1 MAASILADDELGPNP
16 SSKLN
21 PVPAV
26 NVAILRDF
34 CYRTGDEGREKV
46 TKKIQRQSKKRQKGM
61 FSRMRARVMSDASK
75 LRSVPGWRLAL
86 HTGACADLLAGK

>member
-1 MAASILADDELGPNP
+1 MAASILADGELGPNP
-16 SSKLN
+16 NSKLN
-21 PVPAV
+21 PVPV
-26 NVAILRDF
+26 NAAILRDF
-34 CYRTGDEGREKV
+34 CYRTEDEGREEV

>member
-1 MAASILADDELGPNP
+1 MAASILADGELGPNP

-21 PVPAV
+21 PVPV

-34 CYRTGDEGREKV
+34 CYRTEDEGREEV

>member
-1 MAASILADDELGPNP
+1 MAASILADGELGPNP

-21 PVPAV
+21 PVPV

-34 CYRTGDEGREKV
+34 CYRTEDEGREEV

-75 LRSVPGWRLAL
+75 LRSVPGWRLAA
-86 HTGACADLLAGK
+86 HVGACADLLAGK